1 MTLQVNGE
9 KLNYEDPITVTELLI
24 ERKVK
29 MPDMV
34 SVELNGQIIL
44 RSTFEET
51 MLSDGDRVEFMY
63 FMGGGT
69 EIN

>member
-1 MTLQVNGE
+1 MTLQVNGK
-9 KLNYEDPITVTELLI
+9 KLNYEDPMTVTELLI

-63 FMGGGT
+63 FMGGGS

>member
-51 MLSDGDRVEFMY
+51 MLSDGDRIEFMY
-63 FMGGGT
+63 FMGGGS